1 MKAYIEF
8 PYMNLK
14 FFVDRVAFYIGAK
27 PVYWY
32 GLIIALGLVVA
43 AVTAIYLGRKN
54 QVSSDTILDIVLWGI
69 PSAIICARAY
79 YVIFNFKQYAL
90 NPLDIFKIW
99 NGGIAIYGAI
109 IGAVISTALYCRI
122 KKINTLKVMDVGSIG
137 LVIGQIIG
145 RWGNFF
151 NQEAFG
157 TNTTLPWAMSGSEI
171 VRKLN
176 SMKNSGLNVDPSL
189 PVHPTFLYESL
200 WNVLVLGLL
209 LVVFLKFRKYD
220 GKVFWIYILSYG
232 FGRLWIEGLR
242 TDSLYIG
249 IFRISQLVAIFCI
262 IFGLIMLIYNNI
274 RIKNSISS

>member
-1 MKAYIEF
+1 MKSYIEF
-8 PYMNLK
+8 PYMGLK
-14 FFVDRVAFYIGAK
+14 FFVDRVAFYIVDR

-32 GLIIALGLVVA
+32 GLIIAIGLVVA
-43 AVTAIYLGRKN
+43 AIATIYLGKKN
-54 QVSSDTILDIVLWGI
+54 QVSSDTVLDIVLWGI
-69 PSAIICARAY
+69 PSAIVCARAY
-79 YVIFNFKQYAL
+79 YVIFNINEYIDNL
-90 NPLDIFKIW
+90 WDVFKIW

-109 IGAVISTALYCRI
+109 IGAVISTVVYCKI

-171 VRKLN
+171 VRKLAF
-176 SMKNSGLNVDPSL
+176 MKNSGLNVDPSL

-209 LVVFLKFRKYD
+209 LIVFLKFLKYD
-220 GKVFWIYILSYG
+220 GKVFWTYIASYG
-232 FGRLWIEGLR
+232 LGRLFIEGIR

-249 IFRISQLVAIFCI
+249 SFRISQLVAVFCI
-262 IFGLIMLIYNNI
+262 IFGLIMLVYNNI

>member
-1 MKAYIEF
+1 MKSYIEF
-8 PYMNLK
+8 PYLDLK
-14 FFVDRVAFYIGAK
+14 FFINRVAFHIGEK

-43 AVTAIYLGRKN
+43 AITAIYLGKKN

-69 PSAIICARAY
+69 PSAIFFARAY
-79 YVIFNFKQYAL
+79 YVIFNFELYSL

-109 IGAVISTALYCRI
+109 IGAIISTVIYCRI

-157 TNTTLPWAMSGSEI
+157 INTTLPWAMSGSEI
-171 VRKLN
+171 VRKLT
-176 SMKNSGLNVDPSL
+176 SMKNAGLNVDPSM

-200 WNVLVLGLL
+200 WNVLVLGIL

-220 GKVFWIYILSYG
+220 GKVFWTYILSYG
-232 FGRLWIEGLR
+232 LGRLWIEGLR

-249 IFRISQLVAIFCI
+249 AFRISQLVAVFCI

-274 RIKNSISS
+274 RVKNLISS

>member
-1 MKAYIEF
+1 MKSYIEF
-8 PYMNLK
+8 PYMGLK
-14 FFVDRVAFYIGAK
+14 FFVDRVAFYIVDR

-32 GLIIALGLVVA
+32 GLIIAMGLVVA
-43 AVTAIYLGRKN
+43 AIATIYLGKKN
-54 QVSSDTILDIVLWGI
+54 QVSSDTVLDIVLWGI
-69 PSAIICARAY
+69 PSAIVCARAY
-79 YVIFNFKQYAL
+79 YVIFNINEYIDNLWDA
-90 NPLDIFKIW
+90 FKIW
-99 NGGIAIYGAI
+99 FGGIAIYGAI
-109 IGAVISTALYCRI
+109 IGAVISTVVYCKI

-157 TNTTLPWAMSGSEI
+157 ANTTLPWAMSGSEI
-171 VRKLN
+171 VRKLTF
-176 SMKNSGLNVDPSL
+176 MKNSGLNVDPSL

-209 LVVFLKFRKYD
+209 LIVFLKFLKYD
-220 GKVFWIYILSYG
+220 GKVFWTYIASYG
-232 FGRLWIEGLR
+232 LGRLFIEGLR

-249 IFRISQLVAIFCI
+249 SFRISQLVAVFCI
-262 IFGLIMLIYNNI
+262 IFGLIMLVYNNI